1 MWSEMIIY
9 KNKLI
14 VDVYDCMKPHNMYM
28 KYDDD
33 DDGGIQKTGQEEMRK
48 VERK

>member
-1 MWSEMIIY
+1 
-9 KNKLI
+9 
-14 VDVYDCMKPHNMYM
+14 MYM

-33 DDGGIQKTGQEEMRK
+33 DDDDGSIHKTGQEEMCK